1 LKRKG
6 LVPKG
11 NFSQLKISNNLFGKN
26 ISIPLRSWKEGV
38 QSQMKFHTIEKPQKK
53 FVWKIFQ
60 RHIWGFE
67 MKRCRC
73 KWYFRQLKTSK
84 NSLKKLFQRYIWG
97 LEKKGWSFKWNL
109 KQLKTS
115 KISLGKIFLSTFKV
129 LKRRSV
135 VLNEISNNCR
145 PQSFTFKAHLK
156 PWKDKGLG
164 PKQDSRELKTSN
176 QF

>member
-1 LKRKG
+1 MGKIFPLHWGLEKRG
-6 LVPKG
+6 YSPKQ
-11 NFSQLKISNNLFGKN
+11 NFTQLKNL
-26 ISIPLRSWKEGV
+26 
-38 QSQMKFHTIEKPQKK
+38 KK
-53 FVWKIFQ
+53 KIVWKIFQ

-67 MKRCRC
+67 MKRRSY

-84 NSLKKLFQRYIWG
+84 NSLGKLFQRYIWG
-97 LEKKGWSFKWNL
+97 LEKKGRSFKWNL

-115 KISLGKIFLSTFKV
+115 KNSLGKIFLSTIKV
-129 LKRRSV
+129 LKRSV
-135 VLNEISNNCR
+135 ILNEISNNWR

-164 PKQDSRELKTSN
+164 LKQDSRELKTSK